1 MSMRRAPGGSRP
13 GDRSQM
19 IADFYAAQ
27 ASRMRAKVASKTGG
41 SAEVVDDACQIA
53 WSILLRRPDISLDAC
68 GLSWLT
74 TVAVHEVYRQWRDR
88 ARDTP
93 MGALSLGFGDLGEM
107 PEPAA
112 SGNEDVEDLTIAHL
126 EHAEHVAALAALK
139 PAERTALYLQ
149 GLGYRYHEICT
160 ITDASY
166 TAVNR
171 RLTEGRARLRRLTRE
186 RESQPP
192 R

>member
-1 MSMRRAPGGSRP
+1 
-13 GDRSQM
+13 
-19 IADFYAAQ
+19 
-27 ASRMRAKVASKTGG
+27 
-41 SAEVVDDACQIA
+41 
-53 WSILLRRPDISLDAC
+53 
-68 GLSWLT
+68 
-74 TVAVHEVYRQWRDR
+74 
-88 ARDTP
+88 
-93 MGALSLGFGDLGEM
+93 M

-112 SGNEDVEDLTIAHL
+112 NGNEDVEDLAAAHL
-126 EHAEHVAALAALK
+126 EHAERVADLAALK

-149 GLGYRYHEICT
+149 ALGYRYHEIAA

-171 RLTEGRARLRRLTRE
+171 RLTEGRARLRRIARE